1 MNKSVKVEE
10 IEELDELPVVDYYP
24 NFSSEFKEAL
34 GEKPYII
41 EKKAKLSWDGKQFV
55 IRIPKEISEEM
66 KITKES
72 QIKFTVV
79 KPKPGTDGKNELKID
94 LVI

>member
-1 MNKSVKVEE
+1 MNKSVKLEE
-10 IEELDELPVVDYYP
+10 IEELDELPVVDYSP
-24 NFSSEFKEAL
+24 FSDKLREILE
-34 GEKPYII
+34 EKPHVI
-41 EKKAKLSWDGKQFV
+41 EKKSKLSWDGKQFV

-72 QIKFTVV
+72 RIEFTVI
-79 KPKPGTDGKNELKID
+79 KPEPGTDGKNELKMD

>member
-1 MNKSVKVEE
+1 MKKSVKLEE
-10 IEELDELPVVDYYP
+10 IEELEELPTVDYS

-34 GEKPYII
+34 GEKPHVI

-55 IRIPKEISEEM
+55 IRVPKEISEEM
-66 KITKES
+66 EITKES
-72 QIKFTVV
+72 QIKFIIV
-79 KPKPGTDGKNELKID
+79 KPRPGTDEKNELKID